1 MIRDGRANRRTFWI
15 ALGLGLVATAVAQAV
30 IPLPERAMKA
40 IAGVNRSSSRTQA
53 LQLDLKLRVGEEPPI
68 ADATFDAV
76 TFGYL
81 LRYVDDVAACI
92 GELTRIVRPG
102 GVVAM
107 VEFSQP
113 RQPWLVPWVFYT
125 RVLLP
130 AAGRLIG
137 SGWSEVGQFLGHSIT
152 GFARRYPPDRLADV
166 LGIDVSVAVK
176 GDKGRFRTKVVLAV
190 GNGTKHRVV
199 LETGGDHM
207 SALAHDA
214 ENHQVQR
221 VGGG

>member
-1 MIRDGRANRRTFWI
+1 MVDGLDLPRGSSILDVASGTGSITRLLQSRGYHVVSLDQSAEMTQSAHATGVTLI
-15 ALGLGLVATAVAQAV
+15 LATAEH
-30 IPLPERAMKA
+30 L
-40 IAGVNRSSSRTQA
+40 
-53 LQLDLKLRVGEEPPI
+53 PI

-166 LGIDVSVAVK
+166 WVEAGLSSVHYK
-176 GDKGRFRTKVVLAV
+176 
-190 GNGTKHRVV
+190 
-199 LETGGDHM
+199 EM
-207 SALAHDA
+207 SL
-214 ENHQVQR
+214 
-221 VGGG
+221 GGGLVMWGRRR